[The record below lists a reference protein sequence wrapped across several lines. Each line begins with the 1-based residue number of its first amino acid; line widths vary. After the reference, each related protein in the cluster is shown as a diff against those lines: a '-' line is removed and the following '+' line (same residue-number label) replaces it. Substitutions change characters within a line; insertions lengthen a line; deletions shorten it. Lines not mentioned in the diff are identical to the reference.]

1 MEGILG
7 LKRPLCSAARTKLKE
22 EREEK
27 RKWHKVNV
35 VERHWEKVKGDVEW
49 DEAGNEERKWHKV
62 NVVER
67 HWEKVNGDVEWDE
80 AGNEKRKWER
90 VREGWQQKRKKEKR
104 QKKEKK
110 QDI

>member
-7 LKRPLCSAARTKLKE
+7 VKRPLCSAARTKLKE

-27 RKWHKVNV
+27 
-35 VERHWEKVKGDVEW
+35 
-49 DEAGNEERKWHKV
+49 RKWHKV

>member
-7 LKRPLCSAARTKLKE
+7 VKRPLCSAARTKLKE

-49 DEAGNEERKWHKV
+49 DEAGNGR
-62 NVVER
+62 
-67 HWEKVNGDVEWDE
+67 G
-80 AGNEKRKWER
+80 
-90 VREGWQQKRKKEKR
+90 
-104 QKKEKK
+104 
-110 QDI
+110 

>member
-35 VERHWEKVKGDVEW
+35 VERHWEKVNRDVEW
-49 DEAGNEERKWHKV
+49 DEAGNE
-62 NVVER
+62 
-67 HWEKVNGDVEWDE
+67 
-80 AGNEKRKWER
+80 ER